1 MRMQRVAWVAAIALS
16 FIHRAAIAQI
26 ETAATAKT
34 ATPADSESAWA
45 FSLSTYTYFIPEE
58 GDYVQPTLRVDHDWL
73 HLEARYN
80 YEDQNTTS
88 IWLGYNWSIG
98 DDVTLDLTA
107 MAGGVFGDTDGV
119 APGYE
124 LTIAWKKLQL
134 YSEAEYVIDLDDSS
148 ESFFYTWSELTYAFT
163 DSFRAGGVI
172 QRTKAYDTDFD
183 IQRGFMAGLTYRD
196 LDLTA
201 YVLNPDDDPIFILG
215 IAFSF

>member
-1 MRMQRVAWVAAIALS
+1 MAAIALS
-16 FIHRAAIAQI
+16 LIHRAAIAQI
-26 ETAATAKT
+26 EPAASAETAVPT
-34 ATPADSESAWA
+34 DSESAWA
-45 FSLSTYTYFIPEE
+45 FSVSAYTYIIPED

-73 HLEARYN
+73 HLEARHN
-80 YEDQNTTS
+80 YEDLDTTS
-88 IWLGYNWSIG
+88 LWIGYNWSIG
-98 DDVTLDLTA
+98 EDVTLDLTA
-107 MAGGVFGDTDGV
+107 MVGGVFGDTDGV

-124 LTIAWKKLQL
+124 FTLAWKKLQL

-183 IQRGFMAGLTYRD
+183 IQRGFVAGLTYRD

-201 YVLNPDDDPIFILG
+201 YLLNPDDDPIFILG